1 MALCPRLKRAVAMSR
16 PFLSGQC
23 NRTNGGSY
31 SSYNTSMCEQQT
43 QWPFHDTDQ
52 RMTSLLPH
60 PNLHSP
66 PSLFSPPSPSAS
78 SSRLSTSLLCG
89 QFQRNNHNYKK
100 RCQQRSLHPSLHFL
114 PAQQNRDK
122 WITASF
128 VVMPALWWQM
138 VHQSSLTLSA
148 LALMNVTV

>member
-1 MALCPRLKRAVAMSR
+1 MSSAKACSCHVSA
-16 PFLSGQC
+16 PSEWPMQSDKWWELQFLQYIHVWA
-23 NRTNGGSY
+23 TNTVTFSR
-31 SSYNTSMCEQQT
+31 
-43 QWPFHDTDQ
+43 Q
-52 RMTSLLPH
+52 RMASLLPH

-66 PSLFSPPSPSAS
+66 PSLFPPPSPSAS

-100 RCQQRSLHPSLHFL
+100 RCQQRSLRPSLHFL